1 LAKFLSDEYFGQL
14 QEMLSADQKWA
25 EGTKGV
31 KTSIAFNATDVG
43 QNFILTVDNGATI
56 IQKVAPGAA
65 AEFTFDGTYE
75 SWAKVAK
82 GEIDLQSAVLK
93 GLLKFKGSITKILI
107 YRDRFVRV
115 ADIMKQIP
123 TEF

>member
-1 LAKFLSDEYFGQL
+1 
-14 QEMLSADQKWA
+14 MLSADQKWA